1 MSENRIVCNL
11 EALFGDGNNGLLS
24 FLIQLLLLI
33 HPHAVQSNEIFNTYC
48 IPRNVYLILD
58 LHIFFYF
65 LSFVILVW
73 IELIYKRIKGETGGV
88 RTFEIKTLKT
98 TC

>member
-11 EALFGDGNNGLLS
+11 KALFGDGNNGLLS

-33 HPHAVQSNEIFNTYC
+33 HPHAVQSNEIFNT
-48 IPRNVYLILD
+48 VYQEMYTLILD
-58 LHIFFYF
+58 LHI